1 MSEETKKEEPRI
13 KDEQYIAKWVAM
25 LSMFKELTEKKPPV
39 SEIKEQLLELAEES
53 KTTFHLTPAQKSG
66 IVERCAN
73 YINGTY
79 GKNLS
84 TSAN

>member
-1 MSEETKKEEPRI
+1 MSEEVKKEEIRV
-13 KDEQYIAKWVAM
+13 KDEQYIATWVNM
-25 LSMFKELTEKKPPV
+25 LGIFKEIIKDNPPV
-39 SEIKEQLLELAEES
+39 SKVKDELLELSEAA
-53 KTTFHLTPAQKSG
+53 KTTFLLTPAQKSG

-84 TSAN
+84 SASH